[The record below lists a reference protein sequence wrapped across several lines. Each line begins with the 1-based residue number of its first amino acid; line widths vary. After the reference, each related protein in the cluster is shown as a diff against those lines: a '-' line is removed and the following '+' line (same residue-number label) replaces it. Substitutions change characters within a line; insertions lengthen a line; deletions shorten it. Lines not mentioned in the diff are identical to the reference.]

1 MNSPVRTLVAGAA
14 ALAVFAVA
22 GVAAATAPAAAPT
35 GGPIALFATVG
46 YSPSGKIVVA
56 GAIGDWGR
64 TLSIDKNGTPDLN
77 GNFVRVTLKKGTF
90 EIDSTALNKKMANPR
105 PQIASDVTC
114 SIATS
119 GNGRVKLFNGTG
131 LYKGITGTARVTLS
145 FTGIGSRYQ
154 SGAKKGQ
161 CLHSDNVK
169 PLAMMGTVTG
179 RGNVHFKP

>member
-1 MNSPVRTLVAGAA
+1 MNTLARRFVGSAA
-14 ALAVFAVA
+14 ALVVA
-22 GVAAATAPAAAPT
+22 GVAASAAPAAAPT
-35 GGPIALFATVG
+35 GGQISLFATVG

-64 TLSIDKNGTPDLN
+64 TLSIDEDGKPDLN

-114 SIATS
+114 SVATS
-119 GNGRVKLFNGTG
+119 GSGPVRLFNGTG
-131 LYKGITGTARVTLS
+131 LYKGITGTAQVTLS

-154 SGAKKGQ
+154 SGPKKGR

-169 PLAMMGTVTG
+169 PLAMLGSVVGRGTV
-179 RGNVHFKP
+179 RFAP

>member
-1 MNSPVRTLVAGAA
+1 MNTPVRRLVGGAA
-14 ALAVFAVA
+14 ALAALAVA
-22 GVAAATAPAAAPT
+22 GVAASAAPAAAPK

-64 TLSIDKNGTPDLN
+64 TVSIDKNGKPALN
-77 GNFVRVTLKKGTF
+77 GNFVRVMLKKGTF
-90 EIDSTALNKKMANPR
+90 EIDSRALNQKMTNPR

-114 SIATS
+114 SVATS
-119 GNGRVKLFNGTG
+119 GSGPVKLFNGTG

-154 SGAKKGQ
+154 SGPKKGE
-161 CLHSDNVK
+161 CLHSDNVR
-169 PLAMMGTVTG
+169 PLAMLGSVTG
-179 RGNVHFKP
+179 RGSVHFTP